1 MKNEITQILEKF
13 NFIEG
18 LCIYRKAGGSEFWAQ
33 ELENETN
40 KEYADRK
47 LKELL
52 QRILDS
58 FAEVAPEEQKVFFVK
73 PKKIE
78 DYRKRVQDCYDLLR
92 TSHARI
98 KVSESVKER
107 KVLAFT
113 ILSTVKQINEY
124 MNIIRFWERTG
135 RLVENEAEIIDLTPK
150 KKGFKE
156 KPLPTTQIDLYK
168 EKKNLESY
176 LSPQRIKERNTKLEK
191 VAYWKQRLERVKQKL
206 DAF

>member
-1 MKNEITQILEKF
+1 MRNEITQILQKF
-13 NFIEG
+13 DFKQG
-18 LCIYRKAGGSEFWAQ
+18 LCIYRKAGGSEFWAN
-33 ELENETN
+33 ELESESN
-40 KEYADRK
+40 KEYAERK

-52 QRILDS
+52 QRILDT

-78 DYRKRVQDCYDLLR
+78 DYKKRVQKCYDLLR
-92 TSHARI
+92 TSHGRI
-98 KVSESVKER
+98 KISESVKER

-135 RLVENEAEIIDLTPK
+135 RLAENEAEIIDLTPK
-150 KKGFKE
+150 KKVFKE
-156 KPLPTTQIDLYK
+156 KPLPTSQIDLYK

-176 LSPQRIKERNTKLEK
+176 LSPQRIEQRNTKPEK
-191 VAYWKQRLERVKQKL
+191 VAYWRERLERVKQKL